1 MHGSDWNNGVQ
12 SNTRLEV
19 INTIKEWQGKLIEI
33 PYTDGISTTEIINRI
48 IDRQKEKNIIEE
60 LLKHRN
66 LSQNNINSLY
76 LLINRVHHFL
86 SFCGISYWAYAGTAL
101 GAVRHK
107 GIMAWDDD
115 LDIFDKDSKLLE
127 LFVKEYISKF
137 KLKFGLGNNAKY
149 RFFLIETNVTS
160 RNSWPYVDVFTMIK
174 KDNYLIEKIKNKKNL
189 NKTSRINKMYLDNLF
204 PLKLS
209 FFGPCQI
216 SIANSYVDY
225 FDYIYTKNW
234 NKEIVL
240 QNWDHVNT
248 KKKKIKNKNY
258 TLTSGLR
265 NLKHEVDDNCLN
277 QLENENIFFENI
289 IKDNSEIEK
298 N

>member
-1 MHGSDWNNGVQ
+1 MSDKAIQSYKRNPIINFDDRFAVIESIKYVSKVIKQDTLSYKKNLLKIKPNFVVHGSDWNNGVQ

-115 LDIFDKDSKLLE
+115 LDIGIFDKDSKLLE

-149 RFFLIETNVTS
+149 RFFLIETNVT
-160 RNSWPYVDVFTMIK
+160 RNSWPYVDVFTHDK
-174 KDNYLIEKIKNKKNL
+174 
-189 NKTSRINKMYLDNLF
+189 R
-204 PLKLS
+204 
-209 FFGPCQI
+209 
-216 SIANSYVDY
+216 
-225 FDYIYTKNW
+225 
-234 NKEIVL
+234 
-240 QNWDHVNT
+240 
-248 KKKKIKNKNY
+248 
-258 TLTSGLR
+258 
-265 NLKHEVDDNCLN
+265 
-277 QLENENIFFENI
+277 
-289 IKDNSEIEK
+289 
-298 N
+298 